1 MTAPLRITVPYP
13 PVSMNM
19 LYRHVG
25 KNVVLSKA
33 GREYAVGV
41 NEAVSQVLDAG
52 AAVPPPPHAVWLFAT
67 PPDRRKRDLDNLPK
81 RLLDLVYR
89 RLGIDDSQIIR
100 MGAEWRRDGR
110 APGVLVDIRPARMV
124 NGIVQLVADEETSR

>member
-1 MTAPLRITVPYP
+1 MTAPLRISVPFP
-13 PVSMNM
+13 PSANT

-25 KNVVLSKA
+25 RNVVLSA
-33 GREYAVGV
+33 EGRRYATSV
-41 NEAVSQVLDAG
+41 NEAVAQVLDAG
-52 AAVPPPPHAVWLFAT
+52 TAVPPPPHAVWLFAT

-124 NGIVQLVADEETSR
+124 NGVVQLVSDGETSR